1 MLRICCWICR
11 GLACRL
17 ISRLARRLT
26 TRLIRRLA
34 YTNSCKVAA
43 KDIDIRHRLKKVN
56 HLISNYSMEIH
67 SGIITY
73 ANDSDIK
80 RKTTEYGVVENI
92 K

>member
-1 MLRICCWICR
+1 
-11 GLACRL
+11 
-17 ISRLARRLT
+17 
-26 TRLIRRLA
+26 
-34 YTNSCKVAA
+34 
-43 KDIDIRHRLKKVN
+43 
-56 HLISNYSMEIH
+56 MEIH